1 MSSFTSKTVSDL
13 YEAYSSVY
21 IDETE
26 LFLNGI
32 LDTVTDSIN
41 QLVNEGYDLSDYS
54 WDEIYESFLENVLE
68 PELQEVES
76 FITQLNESTEE
87 LTEEQ
92 IENLLQERLGGLLSG
107 LGNLLKGRQAA
118 QTATQT
124 LTRTPKPS
132 IIQAPPV
139 KPGAPASAS
148 APSSNP
154 LYAPGVSSGRPTRPP
169 VTPPPGADKGSF
181 ARFGE
186 FLSNL
191 TTKGRAQAP
200 TKPPATP
207 PIKPPATPPIKPPAT
222 PPTKPPAT
230 PPTKPPASRQPS
242 GTPQRQQGWPSLGL
256 KDKVSKVVRALTPG
270 PKGKGLIK
278 YGLGVPAAVT
288 GAVGG
293 LVGGAIDVKRAATGQ
308 SSVSQRLAGSTV
320 GGLGN
325 LTKASASVAAA
336 TPGVKDTG
344 TPGEMQQ
351 AGQFLKNV
359 GSNIQ
364 KDVDVKRAK
373 ELRAQPPG
381 TKPPSK
387 PKRGTPPKIEEKV
400 DPIEIYNR
408 QGNLQKVIPGKGYP
422 ITKGNKRGYVVYD
435 TSGKPKFTAYPNQ
448 PAPSRPPAATP
459 PATPPAAPAAPA
471 KPAVLPTQSRPPA
484 SRPPAATPVAPKP
497 APVPFGK
504 TMPAPASAALDKY
517 KINKDWA
524 AANPRLAQAQVKRAE
539 QRASGKSAFDPE
551 FRKSTINPILY
562 KPGAL
567 KAEETMTKDSYDL
580 VLEYLLSNGHADTIL
595 EAQYVMM
602 QMSTEHIQSIINE

>member
-92 IENLLQERLGGLLSG
+92 IENLLQERGGLLSG
-107 LGNLLKGRQAA
+107 LTNLFKSRQAVN
-118 QTATQT
+118 TATQT
-124 LTRTPKPS
+124 LTKTPKPS

-139 KPGAPASAS
+139 KLGAPAP

-154 LYAPGVSSGRPTRPP
+154 LYAPGVSSGRPTRPS

-200 TKPPATP
+200 T
-207 PIKPPATPPIKPPAT
+207 KPPAT

-256 KDKVSKVVRALTPG
+256 KDKASKVVRALTPG

-325 LTKASASVAAA
+325 LTKTAASVAAA

-459 PATPPAAPAAPA
+459 PATPT
-471 KPAVLPTQSRPPA
+471 KPTVPPTQSRPPA

>member
-92 IENLLQERLGGLLSG
+92 IENLLQERGGLLSG
-107 LGNLLKGRQAA
+107 LTNLFKSRQAVN
-118 QTATQT
+118 TATQT
-124 LTRTPKPS
+124 LTKTPKPS

-139 KPGAPASAS
+139 KLGAPAP

-154 LYAPGVSSGRPTRPP
+154 LYAPGVSSGRPTRPS

-207 PIKPPATPPIKPPAT
+207 PTKPPAT

-256 KDKVSKVVRALTPG
+256 KDKASKVVRALTPG

-320 GGLGN
+320 GGLGD
-325 LTKASASVAAA
+325 LTKTAASVAAA

-448 PAPSRPPAATP
+448 PTPSRPPAATP
-459 PATPPAAPAAPA
+459 PATPT
-471 KPAVLPTQSRPPA
+471 KPTVPPTQSRPPA